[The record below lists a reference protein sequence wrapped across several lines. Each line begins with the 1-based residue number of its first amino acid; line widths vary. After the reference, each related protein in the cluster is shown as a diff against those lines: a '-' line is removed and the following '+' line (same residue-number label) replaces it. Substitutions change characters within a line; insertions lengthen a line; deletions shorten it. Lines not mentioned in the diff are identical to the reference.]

1 MPGLEV
7 QSLHAG
13 YLADVMILQGIDLTA
28 QAGRITAV
36 LGANGVGKSTLL
48 KTIGGF
54 LRAARGRVVWDGRDL
69 TRVSPWELPDR
80 RIAFIP
86 QGRSVFPYLSVEEN
100 LALGC
105 WSFRHDSGRVRAGIT
120 HSFSRFPLLAGLR
133 RRQAGNLSGGQQRL
147 LELARALLIDPAL
160 LLVDEPTAG
169 LAPAVTD
176 EIYRS
181 LRELRDRDAKT
192 ILLVDQNVRKA
203 LEIADHV
210 YVLELG
216 RNKLD
221 APPADLARLGVERW
235 LL

>member
-1 MPGLEV
+1 MAGLEV
-7 QSLHAG
+7 HAIHAG
-13 YLADVMILQGIDLTA
+13 YLDDVMILQGVDLVAAT
-28 QAGRITAV
+28 GRITAV

-54 LRAARGRVVWDGRDL
+54 LRAQRGRVVWDGKDL
-69 TRVSPWELPDR
+69 TAISPWELPDQQ
-80 RIAFIP
+80 IAFIP

-100 LALGC
+100 LVLGC
-105 WSFRHDSGRVRAGIT
+105 WTFRRDARRVRDGVT
-120 HSFSRFPLLAGLR
+120 RSFARFPQLAALR

-147 LELARALLIDPAL
+147 LELARALLIGPTL
-160 LLVDEPTAG
+160 MLVDEPTAG
-169 LAPAVTD
+169 LSPTVTD
-176 EIYRS
+176 EIYS
-181 LRELRDRDAKT
+181 TLRDLRDREGMT

-221 APPADLARLGVERW
+221 APPSELATLGVEGW